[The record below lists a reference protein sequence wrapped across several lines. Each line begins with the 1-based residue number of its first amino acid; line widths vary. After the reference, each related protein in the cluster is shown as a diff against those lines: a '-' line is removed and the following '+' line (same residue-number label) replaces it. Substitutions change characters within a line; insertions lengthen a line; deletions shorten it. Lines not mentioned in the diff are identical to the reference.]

1 MRRRQ
6 YIDTQ
11 RNLTHDVNPNR
22 ELNMPQTTPS
32 LPIYLD
38 YAATTPVD
46 ERVVS
51 VMQRYLTVDQLFAN
65 PASRSHM
72 LGWQAE
78 QAVEQAR
85 RQVADSINADPR
97 EIVWTSGATEADNL
111 ALTGFMR
118 ANRERGMHLVT
129 STIEHK
135 AVVDTAKALET
146 EGFEVTWLTPG
157 RDGRIQ
163 PNQLR
168 EVMRDDTAL
177 VSLMAVHNELGSIN
191 DIAALAGVA
200 HEFGA
205 AFHTDAAQAI
215 GRIDLDVT
223 AQQVDL
229 LSLSGHK
236 VYGPKGVGA
245 LFVKRHPDIR
255 VEALIHGGGHERGM
269 RSGTLP
275 THQIAGMGE
284 AFTLMREQATAEQ
297 THITALRQRF
307 LAGLETL
314 GGVYLNSP
322 PDNAVPNILNVAFDG
337 VDGEALLMAL
347 RDIAVSTGSA
357 CNSASVDPSYVLLGV
372 GVPRRLALAS
382 LRFSF
387 GRFTRDGDIDHT
399 LHVLHHAITGLR

>member
-1 MRRRQ
+1 MT
-6 YIDTQ
+6 IPT
-11 RNLTHDVNPNR
+11 
-22 ELNMPQTTPS
+22 

-38 YAATTPVD
+38 YAATAPADT
-46 ERVVS
+46 RVVE

-78 QAVEQAR
+78 QVVEQAR
-85 RQVADSINADPR
+85 RQVADAIGADPR

-118 ANRERGMHLVT
+118 ANRERGLHLVT

-135 AVVDTAKALET
+135 AVIDTARALEK

-157 RDGRIQ
+157 RDGCIQ
-163 PNQLR
+163 PQQLR

-177 VSLMAVHNELGSIN
+177 VSLMAVNNELGSIN
-191 DIAALAGVA
+191 DIAALAAVA

-205 AFHTDAAQAI
+205 AFHTDAAQAV
-215 GRIDLDVT
+215 GRIPLDVA
-223 AQQVDL
+223 AQQIDL
-229 LSLSGHK
+229 MSLSGHK
-236 VYGPKGVGA
+236 TYGPKGVGA
-245 LFVKRHPDIR
+245 LYVKRHPDIR

-284 AFTLMREQATAEQ
+284 AFALMQQQYDEDNA
-297 THITALRQRF
+297 HITRLQQRF
-307 LAGLETL
+307 LRGLE
-314 GGVYLNSP
+314 GIDGVFSNTPLEGVETRTEKR
-322 PDNAVPNILNVAFDG
+322 AVPNILNLAFEG
-337 VDGEALLMAL
+337 VDGESLLMAL
-347 RDIAVSTGSA
+347 RDVAVSTGSA
-357 CNSASVDPSYVLLGV
+357 CNSASVDPSYVLLGI
-372 GVPRRLALAS
+372 GTPRTLALSS

-387 GRFTRDGDIDHT
+387 GRFTTEDEIDHALT
-399 LHVLHHAITGLR
+399 LIRHAVSGLRSPPRQAAD

>member
-1 MRRRQ
+1 M
-6 YIDTQ
+6 
-11 RNLTHDVNPNR
+11 
-22 ELNMPQTTPS
+22 TTTAPS
-32 LPIYLD
+32 LPVYLD

-46 ERVVS
+46 ARVAE

-85 RQVADSINADPR
+85 RQVADAINADPR

-118 ANRERGMHLVT
+118 ANRARGLHLVT

-135 AVVDTAKALET
+135 AVVDTAKALES

-157 RDGRIQ
+157 PDGRIT
-163 PNQLR
+163 PEHLR
-168 EVMRDDTAL
+168 DALRDDTAL
-177 VSLMAVHNELGSIN
+177 VSLMAVNNELGSVN
-191 DIAALAGVA
+191 DIEALARVA

-205 AFHTDAAQAI
+205 AFHTDAAQAV
-215 GRIDLDVT
+215 GRIALDVV

-229 LSLSGHK
+229 MSLSAHK
-236 VYGPKGVGA
+236 AYGPKGVGA

-284 AFTLMREQATAEQ
+284 AFALMQREGQ
-297 THITALRQRF
+297 TDQVAIASLHQRF
-307 LAGLETL
+307 VDGLATL
-314 GGVYLNSP
+314 DGVALNSP
-322 PDNAVPNILNVAFDG
+322 ADHAVPNIVNVAFEG

-347 RDIAVSTGSA
+347 RDLAISTGSA
-357 CNSASVDPSYVLLGV
+357 CNSASVEPSYVLLGI
-372 GVPRRLALAS
+372 GVERERAHSS

-387 GRFTRDGDIDHT
+387 GRFTRDTEIDHA
-399 LHVLHHAITGLR
+399 LALIRHAVQGLRVSTR

>member
-1 MRRRQ
+1 MLAFLPHPPEGP
-6 YIDTQ
+6 TCT
-11 RNLTHDVNPNR
+11 L
-22 ELNMPQTTPS
+22 ELMTTTTSPS

-46 ERVVS
+46 VRVAE

-78 QAVEQAR
+78 QVVEQAR
-85 RQVADSINADPR
+85 RQVADTVGADPR

-111 ALTGFMR
+111 ALIGFMR

-129 STIEHK
+129 SHIEHK
-135 AVVDTAKALET
+135 AIVDTAKALES

-157 RDGRIQ
+157 RDGCIT
-163 PNQLR
+163 PEQLR
-168 EVMRDDTAL
+168 SAMRDDTAL
-177 VSLMAVHNELGSIN
+177 VSLMAVNNELGSIN
-191 DIAALAGVA
+191 DIAALSAVA

-205 AFHTDAAQAI
+205 AFHTDAAQAV
-215 GRIDLDVT
+215 GRIPLDVV
-223 AQQVDL
+223 AQTIDL
-229 LSLSGHK
+229 MSLSGHK
-236 VYGPKGVGA
+236 AYGPKGVGA
-245 LFVKRHPDIR
+245 LYVKRHPDIR

-284 AFTLMREQATAEQ
+284 AFALIQREHQADQA
-297 THITALRQRF
+297 HITQLRERF
-307 LAGLETL
+307 LTGLE
-314 GGVYLNSP
+314 GIDGIVANSP
-322 PDNAVPNILNVAFDG
+322 LKNAVPNILNLAFEG

-347 RDIAVSTGSA
+347 RDVAVSTGSA
-357 CNSASVDPSYVLLGV
+357 CNSASVDPSYVLLGI
-372 GVPRRLALAS
+372 GTPRSLALSS

-387 GRFTRDGDIDHT
+387 GRFTHNADIDHA
-399 LHVLHHAITGLR
+399 LSLIRHAVSGLRATTR

>member
-1 MRRRQ
+1 
-6 YIDTQ
+6 
-11 RNLTHDVNPNR
+11 
-22 ELNMPQTTPS
+22 MPQTTPS

-135 AVVDTAKALET
+135 AVVDTAKALES
-146 EGFEVTWLTPG
+146 EGFEVTWLLPG

-163 PNQLR
+163 PDQLR
-168 EVMRDDTAL
+168 QAMRDDTAL

-191 DIAALAGVA
+191 DIAALASVA

-205 AFHTDAAQAI
+205 AFHTDAAQAV
-215 GRIDLDVT
+215 GRIDLDVV

-229 LSLSGHK
+229 MSLSGHK
-236 VYGPKGVGA
+236 AYGPKGVGA

-284 AFTLMREQATAEQ
+284 AFTLMREHAATEQA
-297 THITALRQRF
+297 HISALKQHF

-322 PDNAVPNILNVAFDG
+322 PENAVPNILNVAFHG

-387 GRFTRDGDIDHT
+387 GRFTREADIDHA
-399 LHVLHHAITGLR
+399 LHVLQHAVTGLR